1 MDYYEG
7 RIKRCKPDLAETD
20 HQQLMREVKA
30 RHRNDLMPM
39 AVRRR

>member
-20 HQQLMREVKA
+20 HQQLMRQVKV
-30 RHRNDLMPM
+30 RNGNDPMPM
-39 AVRRR
+39 AMLRR